1 MYIKIQFVDFNN
13 FVLYCIVH
21 KVWKFFFNVWQTQ
34 IEFVRDVVL
43 LIIDFL
49 AVDVVAVVA
58 VVAVVVIVEKMI
70 GFRRFAST
78 GLVVMLFFL
87 GLSFVICPE
96 EF

>member
-1 MYIKIQFVDFNN
+1 
-13 FVLYCIVH
+13 LYCIVLYI
-21 KVWKFFFNVWQTQ
+21 KCGNFFFNVWQTQ

-49 AVDVVAVVA
+49 AVDVVA